1 MLLNEDLMN
10 DLDKPRSKS
19 HSQMLDFRKK
29 LPTYKMRKGLMD
41 MIKSSQVVVVSGETG
56 CGKTTQLPQFIL
68 DDAISSGHGLSCKI
82 VCTQPRRISA
92 ISVAERVAKER
103 GEECGG
109 SGSCGYQIR
118 LQAKF
123 PRQQASMLYCT
134 TGILIQWMQSDP
146 SLSSISHIV
155 LDEIHERD
163 LLSDFLI
170 TIVKRLLAKRK
181 DLKVILM
188 SATLNA
194 DTFSSYF
201 NSCPSVNI
209 PGFTY
214 AVQEFYLEEVVKMTK
229 YQPSEDVYYSLK
241 RLQMKYDR
249 LIMRRLDFAEK
260 RKLQEEREDYQREL
274 LAYEVEL
281 ANQNFSQHDSHAICA
296 LDAYLQQKLDFDLM
310 IATVKHIILN
320 PAYSSTGGAMLLFLP
335 GWSDI
340 KQLHQMISNDRFFQ
354 PSKFRILPLHSMVPS
369 SNQQQV
375 FDRPPV
381 GVTKIVIATNIAET
395 SITIDDIVHVIDC
408 GKIKIR
414 KFEAGKNISSLNAE
428 WVTRANAKQRKG
440 RAGRVQEGYCYHL
453 FSKLQER
460 KLDDYMVP
468 EILRSPLDQL
478 CLHIKILNLGKL
490 RDFLSEVIEP
500 PPADSVELSIQKLTA
515 MNALDSNERLTP
527 LGYHLARFP
536 VEPQI
541 GKMLILATMFSCLD
555 PVLTIAASLSFKDPF
570 TLPLGKEDEANER
583 KQELSNGANSDHI
596 MLVNMFD
603 GWVAAKR
610 RGAERDYCWRNFLSM
625 STVKMLSDMREQ
637 FKNHLFEAGF
647 LSCQTDLSEANRH
660 SKNIRIIQAIVC
672 AGLYPNV
679 AKLVKMKPHR
689 PPKISTKTERK
700 VAIHPKSVNCDKPS
714 SNFTHQ
720 WLCYYEKMKTAEVYL
735 YDTSEVSPYPLLF
748 FGGDISTFQD
758 EDGVNKIS
766 VDEWIDFR
774 SESKV
779 AETVKKL
786 RKELDNILERKI
798 REPFSTLLH
807 LSSSA
812 SVIKSIIDLISCE

>member
-1 MLLNEDLMN
+1 M
-10 DLDKPRSKS
+10 DKPRSKS
-19 HSQMLDFRKK
+19 HSQMLEFRKK
-29 LPTYKMRKGLMD
+29 LPTYKMRKELMD

-68 DDAISSGHGLSCKI
+68 DDAISSGRGLSCKI

-163 LLSDFLI
+163 LLSDFII

-201 NSCPSVNI
+201 NFCPSINI

-214 AVQEFYLEEVVKMTK
+214 AVQEYYLEE
-229 YQPSEDVYYSLK
+229 
-241 RLQMKYDR
+241 
-249 LIMRRLDFAEK
+249 
-260 RKLQEEREDYQREL
+260 
-274 LAYEVEL
+274 
-281 ANQNFSQHDSHAICA
+281 
-296 LDAYLQQKLDFDLM
+296 QKLDFDLI

-428 WVTRANAKQRKG
+428 WLTRANAKQRKG

-478 CLHIKILNLGKL
+478 CLHIKVPPTIITDFNLK
-490 RDFLSEVIEP
+490 EVIEP

-515 MNALDSNERLTP
+515 MNALDSNEHLTP

-583 KQELSNGANSDHI
+583 KQELSNDANSDHL

-610 RGAERDYCWRNFLSM
+610 RGAERDYCWRNFLS
-625 STVKMLSDMREQ
+625 
-637 FKNHLFEAGF
+637 
-647 LSCQTDLSEANRH
+647 
-660 SKNIRIIQAIVC
+660 
-672 AGLYPNV
+672 
-679 AKLVKMKPHR
+679 
-689 PPKISTKTERK
+689 
-700 VAIHPKSVNCDKPS
+700 
-714 SNFTHQ
+714 
-720 WLCYYEKMKTAEVYL
+720 
-735 YDTSEVSPYPLLF
+735 
-748 FGGDISTFQD
+748 
-758 EDGVNKIS
+758 
-766 VDEWIDFR
+766 
-774 SESKV
+774 
-779 AETVKKL
+779 
-786 RKELDNILERKI
+786 
-798 REPFSTLLH
+798 
-807 LSSSA
+807 
-812 SVIKSIIDLISCE
+812 